1 MKMFKKIMGKHLEK
15 LHNPRKLNES
25 FTEKFA
31 QQIFVPEKQVGETC
45 SHERKYRTEKDSG
58 VYFSQL

>member
-25 FTEKFA
+25 FTKKFA
-31 QQIFVPEKQVGETC
+31 QQIFVPEK
-45 SHERKYRTEKDSG
+45 
-58 VYFSQL
+58 